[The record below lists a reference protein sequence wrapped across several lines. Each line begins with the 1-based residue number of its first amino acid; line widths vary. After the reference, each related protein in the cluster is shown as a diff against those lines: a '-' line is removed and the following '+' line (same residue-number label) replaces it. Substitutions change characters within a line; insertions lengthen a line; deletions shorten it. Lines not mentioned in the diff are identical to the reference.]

1 MREGQAPDSAV
12 LTATRT
18 DPQGWMAL
26 LRREI
31 GHFHEKKDLPT
42 DARWAW
48 AWEAWAG
55 CRQGHWVDMCAY
67 LPASGGLTQ
76 NRLLDEFSE
85 GAARLCVC
93 VCVSRSV

>member
-1 MREGQAPDSAV
+1 MREGQALDSTV
-12 LTATRT
+12 LTTTRT

-85 GAARLCVC
+85 GASQAVCVC
-93 VCVSRSV
+93 VCV